1 MSGEQEKIRLSIKQ
15 FVIIFFL
22 GLGYTVVYATPF
34 VQYVFY
40 DALVSALGCSQ
51 QELGYLITIFGVGN
65 ILAAFGGMLSDR
77 FNAKTI
83 YMVGVGMICILSIL
97 FAFNMNYTFA
107 LIVWAGFAFSG
118 LFLYFPAHIKLCRLV
133 GHERQQG
140 TIFGFVEAFCGVANV
155 IVNFIALYFFTKFAT
170 DTYGVNGLKAAII
183 CYAVIGIITLVCL
196 YFLIPKPESPS
207 KSDAAGEPEEKMT
220 VKDWVHVV
228 TDPRTWMSGIAV
240 FATYT
245 MYCTLSYYTPY
256 FSNVLGASVVFSGGL
271 AIVRIYGTRF
281 VGAPLGGW
289 LGDKFRSLSA
299 VVGISLLGA
308 IILVVIF
315 KSVPPGTDATLLIV
329 MTIIT
334 GVFTYMARGAM
345 FAVPSELEIPR
356 KYAGSTSGLVC
367 CIGYCPDLF
376 IFVLYGYWLDVYGN
390 AGFDRIF
397 LFAAVVMAIGV
408 LNSIA
413 IQIYKRKHKIGKSSA
428 AA

>member
-1 MSGEQEKIRLSIKQ
+1 MTNGQEKIRLTFKQ
-15 FVIIFFL
+15 LLIIFFL

-34 VQYVFY
+34 IQYVFY
-40 DALVSALGCSQ
+40 DSLVSALGCSQ
-51 QELGYLITIFGVGN
+51 QELGYLITIFGIGN

-77 FNAKTI
+77 FNTKNI
-83 YMVGVGMICILSIL
+83 YMISVGIICMLNFL

-107 LIVWAGFAFSG
+107 LVVWAGFAFSG

-140 TIFGFVEAFCGVANV
+140 TIFGFVEAFCGVGNV

-170 DTYGVNGLKAAII
+170 DAYGVNGLKAAII
-183 CYAVIGIITLVCL
+183 CYAVIGIFTLICL
-196 YFLIPKPESPS
+196 YFLIPNPKTES
-207 KSDAAGEPEEKMT
+207 KSGTGEGEEDKMT
-220 VKDWVHVV
+220 IADWVHVV
-228 TDPRTWMSGIAV
+228 TNPRTWMSGIAV

-281 VGAPLGGW
+281 LGAPLGGW

-299 VVGISLLGA
+299 VVGVALFGA
-308 IILVVIF
+308 IVLVVVF
-315 KSVPPGTDATLLIV
+315 KMLPPGTNATLLIV

-334 GVFTYMARGAM
+334 GIFTYMARGAM

-356 KYAGSTSGLVC
+356 KYAGSTSGIVC

-376 IFVLYGYWLDVYGN
+376 IFVLYGYWLDTYGN

-408 LNSIA
+408 LNSII
-413 IQIYKRKHKIGKSSA
+413 IQIYKRKHQIGRKNMA
-428 AA
+428 M